1 MQDFEDQVQ
10 QRSERLKAKIGKIKY
25 KIAVMSGKGG
35 VGKTTVAV
43 NIACMLSKHGK
54 RVGLLDADIDCP
66 NVANII
72 GVEEKFKSDDN
83 GLTPPEKY
91 GVKVSSMSFF
101 DAEGPAM
108 WRGPLIHSAIMQLL
122 ELTDWDELDYLI
134 IDMPP
139 GTSDASLTVMQ
150 FVGIDAV
157 VIVTT
162 SQDLSMMDAT
172 KSAKM
177 AMGFYKPIGIVE
189 NMSSEVF
196 GSGGGETIAYELSLP
211 FLGRIELSKQMR
223 ECCDK
228 GVPAVMN
235 NINTM
240 NFELIVSNIDKHLLN
255 KSLSE

>member
-10 QRSERLKAKIGKIKY
+10 ARSERLKEKIGNIKY

-43 NIACMLSKHGK
+43 NIACMLAK
-54 RVGLLDADIDCP
+54 RGNKVGILDADIDCP

-72 GVEEKFKSDDN
+72 GVEEKFKEGDN
-83 GLTPPEKY
+83 GLVPPEKY
-91 GVKVSSMSFF
+91 GVKISSMSFF

-122 ELTDWDELDYLI
+122 ELTEWGPLDYLI

-157 VIVTT
+157 VVVTT
-162 SQDLSMMDAT
+162 SQELSMMDAT

-177 AMGFYKPIGIVE
+177 AMGFYKPIGVVE

-223 ECCDK
+223 ECCDR
-228 GVPAVMN
+228 GLPAVIN
-235 NINTM
+235 NVNTR
-240 NFELIVSNIDKHLLN
+240 NFELIINNMEKHLLDKN
-255 KSLSE
+255 LSG